1 MPRGF
6 SASLAALAL
15 RSGMDRIS
23 TSPHGR
29 DLRKGRW
36 SLSGQV
42 YLLTVVTVDRAPR
55 FAEWTVA
62 RQAVRAF
69 HSPPVAA
76 QVTTLAF
83 VVMPDHVHWLAQL
96 NHGGTVSDAVRLY
109 KATVSVALGGRAWQR
124 GFHDRALRRQ
134 DDVREVARYIVA
146 NPLRAGLVRDIGDYP
161 HWDAVWL

>member
-1 MPRGF
+1 
-6 SASLAALAL
+6 
-15 RSGMDRIS
+15 MDRIS

-29 DLRKGRW
+29 DLRKDRW

-42 YLLTVVTVDRAPR
+42 YLLTVVTVYRAPR

-69 HSPPVAA
+69 HSPQVAA
-76 QVTTLAF
+76 HVTTLAF
-83 VVMPDHVHWLAQL
+83 VVMPDHVHWQAQL
-96 NHGGTVSDAVRLY
+96 NHGGTVSEAVRLY
-109 KATVSVALGGRAWQR
+109 KATVSVALGGGAWQR

-134 DDVREVARYIVA
+134 DDVRAVARYIVA
-146 NPLRAGLVRDIGDYP
+146 NPLRAGLVRDIGEYL

>member
-1 MPRGF
+1 
-6 SASLAALAL
+6 
-15 RSGMDRIS
+15 MDRIS

-42 YLLTVVTVDRAPR
+42 YLLTVVTVYRAPR

-69 HSPPVAA
+69 HSPQVAA
-76 QVTTLAF
+76 HVTTLAF
-83 VVMPDHVHWLAQL
+83 VVMPDHVHWQAQL
-96 NHGGTVSDAVRLY
+96 NHGGTVSEAVRLY
-109 KATVSVALGGRAWQR
+109 KATVSVALGGGAWQR

-134 DDVREVARYIVA
+134 DDVRAVARYIVA
-146 NPLRAGLVRDIGDYP
+146 NPLRAGLVRDIGEYL